1 MKLSRET
8 LVSCPGKVLL
18 AGGYLVL
25 DRAYTGIVVGTS
37 ARFYSI
43 IKSPPSLDPSQELAP
58 CSLFRLA
65 IRSPQFRNANW
76 SFLVS
81 PAPNADLLIQPDS
94 SSSPNTFVELA
105 VRESLRL
112 SLALQ
117 SNHNPFI
124 LSTQNGTLVDQMS
137 HPITITILGDND
149 FYSQPRQENDNAP
162 AIIKPFNRLNTSLKE
177 VHKTGLGSSAAMVTS
192 LCSAILIHFTP
203 SLQPQSPSTQLLL
216 HNLSQY
222 VHSLAQGKVGS
233 GFDVSAAL
241 YGTHVY
247 RRFSPACLDGL
258 LGSSASEQA
267 HPTPDQLRRALDP
280 EINSRWLDRSTAPV
294 IQQFTIP
301 KFTTLVLADVD
312 AGSHTP
318 SMVGQVLK
326 WKNRECDSADLLW
339 NELSVQNDQ
348 LKAAFKRL
356 EQLSDSNESNY
367 LSQVLQLSSDPNF
380 YLQNDPS
387 PVSDSDDVRRLFIKV
402 SSITKSIRRLMKKMG
417 NESDVPIEPDSQTLL
432 LDETEK
438 RLGVIGSGV
447 PGAGGY
453 DAIWVLIFT
462 PPSPPAHEE
471 QVQTAG
477 GLKSLE
483 EFLRGWSH
491 SSVRVLSAASWV
503 IGGCAE
509 SSGIRIS
516 DDVSLFDSLA
526 CFLD

>member
-1 MKLSRET
+1 MVKPSLET
-8 LVSCPGKVLL
+8 VVSCPGKVLL

-25 DRAYTGIVVGTS
+25 DRAHTGIVVGTS
-37 ARFYSI
+37 ARFYTLI
-43 IKSPPSLDPSQELAP
+43 TSPPVRPSQELAP
-58 CSLFRLA
+58 CSTTIRLA
-65 IRSPQFRNANW
+65 IRSPQFLNAHW

-81 PAPNADLLIQPDS
+81 PAPNAADLLIQPET
-94 SSSPNTFVELA
+94 SSSPNPFVELA

-112 SLALQ
+112 SWALQ
-117 SNHNPFI
+117 ATDNPFI
-124 LSTQNGTLVDQMS
+124 LSTPNGSLDHMPDHT
-137 HPITITILGDND
+137 TITILGDND
-149 FYSQPRQENDNAP
+149 FYSQPRQADDGAL
-162 AIIKPFNRLNTSLKE
+162 KPFNRLNTSLKE

-203 SLQPQSPSTQLLL
+203 SLQPHSPSTQLLL

-247 RRFSPACLDGL
+247 RRFSPSCLDGL
-258 LGSSASEQA
+258 LGSAAGEQA

-280 EINSRWLDRSTAPV
+280 EINSRWLDPSTAPV
-294 IQQFTIP
+294 IQRFTIP
-301 KFTTLVLADVD
+301 KWTTLVLADVD

-326 WKNRECDSADLLW
+326 WKNSERDSADLLW

-348 LKAAFKRL
+348 LKAAFEKLERL
-356 EQLSDSNESNY
+356 SNSDESDY

-387 PVSDSDDVRRLFIKV
+387 PVSDSDDVGRLFIKV

-417 NESDVPIEPDSQTLL
+417 NQSDVPIEPDSQTLL

-438 RLGVIGSGV
+438 RLGVVGSGV

-453 DAIWVLIFT
+453 DAIWVLVFT
-462 PPSPPAHEE
+462 PPDEE
-471 QVQTAG
+471 QVKTAAGG
-477 GLKSLE
+477 GLKSVE
-483 EFLRGWSH
+483 EFLRGWTH

-503 IGGCAE
+503 IGGGRCAE

-516 DDVSLFDSLA
+516 DDVSLVDGLS
-526 CFLD
+526 CFS